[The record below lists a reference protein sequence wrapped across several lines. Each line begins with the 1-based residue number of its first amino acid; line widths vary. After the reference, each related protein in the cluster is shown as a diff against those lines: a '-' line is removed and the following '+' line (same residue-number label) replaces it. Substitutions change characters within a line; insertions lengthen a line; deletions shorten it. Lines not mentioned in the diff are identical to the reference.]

1 MGVKQLVFLSF
12 MCFFQPQLPFFFNV
26 NMLLVM
32 LKIGQKEIYDIVA
45 NTLLF
50 VDTFLSDYMSFYVYC
65 MLIHFLIYIFFL
77 QNYLSLFIVQ

>member
-1 MGVKQLVFLSF
+1 
-12 MCFFQPQLPFFFNV
+12 
-26 NMLLVM
+26 MLLVI

-65 MLIHFLIYIFFL
+65 MLIHFLIYIFFAKL
-77 QNYLSLFIVQ
+77 LKFIYCSVEVV